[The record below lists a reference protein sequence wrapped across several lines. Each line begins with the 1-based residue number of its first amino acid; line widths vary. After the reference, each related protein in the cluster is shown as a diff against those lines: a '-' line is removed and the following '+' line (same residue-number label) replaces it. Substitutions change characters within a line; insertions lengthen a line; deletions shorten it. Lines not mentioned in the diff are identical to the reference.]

1 MQLKKHCKKYWF
13 IPRAK
18 YLLNKSS
25 VRCIY
30 FGYIHSYLNN
40 PNIVWG
46 SAYQTKLKSI
56 HLLQKRAIRTIFNE
70 GKMTHSRP
78 LLRSLNT
85 LNVYQINLFQHLRFM
100 YNFNKNEIAVVFN
113 NLIKK
118 PVHKYPTKF
127 SKNNNSLKSFFLN
140 GSKFFVSFWGPKVW
154 NDFLTNQ

>member
-13 IPRAK
+13 ILRAK

-85 LNVYQINLFQHLRFM
+85 SNVYQINLFQHLRFM
-100 YNFNKNEIAVVFN
+100 CNFNKKGN
-113 NLIKK
+113 
-118 PVHKYPTKF
+118 PC
-127 SKNNNSLKSFFLN
+127 SF
-140 GSKFFVSFWGPKVW
+140 
-154 NDFLTNQ
+154 Q